1 MAHNPTYPKQKWEKA
16 IQDNAFTI
24 RFKALQRCSD
34 ELRLKTKDA
43 VRNFILNGNLV
54 DIEFINT
61 AEVDKPE
68 MQPKPWFDAYKF
80 KISNNDFGYFAFYFD
95 ANDQLVI
102 KSLHRDEKS
111 GNAMEFALRNRKS
124 LK

>member
-1 MAHNPTYPKQKWEKA
+1 MAHNPTYPIQKWKKA
-16 IQDNAFTI
+16 IKDNTFTI
-24 RFKALQRCSD
+24 RHKALQRCSD

-54 DIEFINT
+54 DLEFINT
-61 AEVDKPE
+61 AEVNKPE
-68 MQPKPWFDAYKF
+68 MQPKPWFDSYKF

-111 GNAMEFALRNRKS
+111 GNTMEFALRNRKS